1 MQKFFLRLFDK
12 LFDLFVL
19 GLKKKKKKNVIIKP
33 SFRIGITV
41 TRDITRLIN
50 IDIERSSREI
60 NGEFKVSILFFERES
75 NEIITFIEE
84 ICVYVF
90 EIYMSC

>member
-19 GLKKKKKKNVIIKP
+19 GLKKKKKRNVIIKP

-60 NGEFKVSILFFERES
+60 NEEFKVSILFFERES

-90 EIYMSC
+90 EIYMSY